1 MDDGD
6 AAAAF
11 DESEWAEPPETQ
23 GSCSVDGV
31 LAEGAWQ
38 SYEVDGVEPQA
49 AAVNT
54 QHIGYPLV
62 HQKPI
67 QISFCS
73 YPEIFKVT
81 FVIPTTAFYIKSD
94 GGMLGD
100 RDSYF

>member
-6 AAAAF
+6 ATAAF
-11 DESEWAEPPETQ
+11 DESEWVEPPETQ
-23 GSCSVDGV
+23 V
-31 LAEGAWQ
+31 AEDAWQ

-62 HQKPI
+62 LQKPI